1 MAASLRSTWALLLG
15 IALIMLGS
23 GLQSTLLGVRAGLED
38 FPTAMTGLI
47 MSAYFAGFL
56 AGSVAAPRLLQ
67 QVGHV
72 RVFAALASLASTA
85 VLVHAVV
92 VEPWTWIAMRL
103 MTGLCSAGL
112 YVVAESWL
120 NDRATN
126 ETRGQLLATY
136 MVIVL
141 GGVGGGQFLL
151 NLADPSG
158 FELFVGASIL
168 ISLALIPI
176 LLTATP
182 APDFTSPATIGL
194 RQLYRVSPLGVIG
207 CFGIGIAQSGLWGM
221 SAVYAESIGFSIAE
235 ITFYG
240 GALFLGAI
248 VFQFPLGR
256 LSDRFDRRQVIT
268 GVAFVAFAASITA
281 VFIGEFSIWHS
292 LAVIFVIGGM
302 CMPAYS
308 LCVAHT
314 NDFLQPAQ
322 MVAASASL
330 YFVYGVGAS
339 FGPFA
344 TAGVMSLYGPPGFY
358 LSLAAA
364 CGAVFLFALYRMTR
378 RAAVP
383 LEEQNPSVI
392 VPAQASPVFTELA
405 AEMLH
410 EEAEEATDG
419 TS

>member
-23 GLQSTLLGVRAGLED
+23 GLQSTLLGVRAALED
-38 FPTAMTGLI
+38 FPTTMTGLV

-56 AGSVAAPRLLQ
+56 AGSIAAPRLLQ

-85 VLVHAVV
+85 VLAHAVV

-103 MTGLCSAGL
+103 LTGFCSAGL

-126 ETRGQLLATY
+126 ETRGQLLAAY

-151 NLADPSG
+151 NVADPAG
-158 FELFVGASIL
+158 FVLFIAASIL

-182 APDFTSPATIGL
+182 APDFTSPTTISL
-194 RQLYRVSPLGVIG
+194 RELYRVSPLGVIG
-207 CFGIGIAQSGLWGM
+207 CFGIGIAQSALWGM

-240 GALFLGAI
+240 GAIFLGGI
-248 VFQFPLGR
+248 LFQFPLGR

-268 GVAFVAFAASITA
+268 GVTCVAFAVSLAA
-281 VFIGEFSIWHS
+281 VFIGELSIWHS
-292 LAVIFVIGGM
+292 LAVILLIGGM

-314 NDFLQPAQ
+314 NDFLQPSQ

-358 LSLAAA
+358 FSLAVAN
-364 CGAVFLFALYRMTR
+364 GAVFLFALYRMTR

-383 LEEQNPSVI
+383 LEEQVSSIYMPSQGSLV
-392 VPAQASPVFTELA
+392 ATELA
-405 AEMLH
+405 AEIMH
-410 EEAEEATDG
+410 EEAEEAE
-419 TS
+419 SQA

>member
-23 GLQSTLLGVRAGLED
+23 GLQSTLLGVRAAIED
-38 FPTAMTGLI
+38 FPTTMTGLV

-56 AGSVAAPRLLQ
+56 IGSIATPKLLE

-85 VLVHAVV
+85 VLAHAVV

-103 MTGLCSAGL
+103 LTGFCSAGL

-126 ETRGQLLATY
+126 ETRGQILAAY

-151 NLADPSG
+151 NLADPAG
-158 FELFVGASIL
+158 FELFTAASIL

-182 APDFTSPATIGL
+182 APDFTSPSPISL
-194 RQLYRVSPLGVIG
+194 RELYRVSPLGVVG
-207 CFGIGIAQSGLWGM
+207 CFGVGIAQSALWSM
-221 SAVYAESIGFSIAE
+221 SAVYAESVGFSIAE

-240 GALFLGAI
+240 GAIFLGGI
-248 VFQFPLGR
+248 LFQYPLGR

-268 GVAFVAFAASITA
+268 GVAFIAFAASVAA
-281 VFIGEFSIWHS
+281 VFVGGLSIWHS
-292 LAVIFVIGGM
+292 LAIILLIGGM

-308 LCVAHT
+308 LCIAHT
-314 NDFLQPAQ
+314 NDFLQPTQ

-339 FGPFA
+339 IGPFA
-344 TAGVMSLYGPPGFY
+344 TAGVMALYGPPGFY
-358 LSLAAA
+358 FSLAVAN
-364 CGAVFLFALYRMTR
+364 GAVFLFALYRMTR

-383 LEEQNPSVI
+383 LEEQNPSIFVSS
-392 VPAQASPVFTELA
+392 QASPVATELA
-405 AEMLH
+405 AEILH
-410 EEAEEATDG
+410 EEAEEAQP
-419 TS
+419 